1 MASIRGR
8 IANRGPYSVELNNV
22 VIANSGGTGIYAD
35 NQFAATILSNVEV
48 QRTNGTAVQ
57 QKSGFFT
64 ANELTMAFAN
74 APAFPAPDQ
83 RDVGRGLH
91 LSDGVRA
98 CATSIHSIG
107 NDAGALLVEGA
118 GTQVHVSGLES
129 RLDRINPL
137 VLEELV
143 NSVEIIPGSGMVEVR
158 DHALLLAQF
167 ASVSSGEGHGVYLDS
182 NAQAH
187 LRYSHINSIDGFR
200 VGSSA
205 TARIVAGF
213 NVVSRSGTFELTVA
227 LSERSGAGLFVDATK
242 SAFTS
247 VDSRIE
253 RNEIGWVGRAETAE
267 ELSCL
272 VSRCFVRT
280 SFLDNLRTADS
291 NWLPTP
297 DPVGCAACPTVAFSP
312 TWCE

>member
-1 MASIRGR
+1 
-8 IANRGPYSVELNNV
+8 LNNV

-35 NQFAATILSNVEV
+35 NQCAAIILSNVEV

-91 LSDGVRA
+91 LSDGVGA

-143 NSVEIIPGSGMVEVR
+143 NSVEIIPGSGMVEVS

-167 ASVSSGEGHGVYLDS
+167 ASVSSGEDMAFILT
-182 NAQAH
+182 AMRRRTCA
-187 LRYSHINSIDGFR
+187 IPISIP
-200 VGSSA
+200 
-205 TARIVAGF
+205 
-213 NVVSRSGTFELTVA
+213 LTV
-227 LSERSGAGLFVDATK
+227 SGSDQAPRLGSLQDSMLFQDRGP
-242 SAFTS
+242 SNS
-247 VDSRIE
+247 P
-253 RNEIGWVGRAETAE
+253 
-267 ELSCL
+267 
-272 VSRCFVRT
+272 SRCRSAAVPDCLSMRPNPRSRPLIHELREMKLAGWEEPKRPRNYPAWPVNVLFERA
-280 SFLDNLRTADS
+280 FLT
-291 NWLPTP
+291 T
-297 DPVGCAACPTVAFSP
+297 
-312 TWCE
+312 